1 MAEPGS
7 TAVMP
12 PAPLYTRAPGM
23 PLCQYGTECYRK
35 NPEHFTQFDHP
46 VDHPYFIQEA
56 ACLAPPPPPA
66 PRLAFPVG
74 SGGTIDL
81 VSSGEED
88 REEDENEVWKM
99 PPSSRAMQNGL
110 GVMKQAALGP
120 NGVQAVRRAGASM
133 AIAEME
139 ARQDGA
145 AAAAAAVVHASAS
158 ASTSASTSTSASA
171 SSLAVASPLAP
182 DPATDPAN
190 ATTSS
195 SDFALTQGMVTQQMI
210 DDSEALGYTSPGE
223 PLSRIKNLDAAV
235 RRFDASLQPVALMV
249 IGEGMN
255 KAANDIMDPACPSG
269 KVLLSALRV
278 CLAGSTYPIEDVLV
292 SDLCLGFHP
301 SDGAKPT
308 VENKD
313 FGVIQNLRYVD
324 SLLDQGFVVVILL
337 VGLQAG
343 NKLFSAFT
351 SRSNVFVTNTYH
363 TVLVSNDWRNL
374 ATSMAAAITL
384 AAGGRLLRLA
394 WNVITG
400 SSTTAPTLNQV
411 MCF

>member
-7 TAVMP
+7 SDTP
-12 PAPLYTRAPGM
+12 PPPWPYKRAPGQ
-23 PLCQYGTECYRK
+23 PICKHGTGCYRK
-35 NPEHFTQFDHP
+35 NPDHFAQYDHP
-46 VDHPYFIQEA
+46 AEHPLFIQDGAPLA
-56 ACLAPPPPPA
+56 APLPPPA

-74 SGGTIDL
+74 SGGTIVL

-88 REEDENEVWKM
+88 ANEMWTM
-99 PPSSRAMQNGL
+99 PPSSRAMQKGL

-171 SSLAVASPLAP
+171 SSLAVASALAP

-195 SDFALTQGMVTQQMI
+195 SDFALTQGMVTQQI
-210 DDSEALGYTSPGE
+210 IYDSEALGYTSPGE

-278 CLAGSTYPIEDVLV
+278 CLDGSTYPIEDVLV

-324 SLLDQGFVVVILL
+324 SLVDQGFVVVVLL

-343 NKLFSAFT
+343 NKLFSALT

-363 TVLVSNDWRNL
+363 TVLVSNDQRD
-374 ATSMAAAITL
+374 TTTTAAARLTL
-384 AAGGRLLRLA
+384 AAGARLVRLA
-394 WNVITG
+394 LNVLT
-400 SSTTAPTLNQV
+400 SSTTEAPTLKQV
-411 MCF
+411 T